1 MILADFNSIF
11 AAKDYSVIH
20 FFSKLKFWAIFFF
33 FRKYLLGG
41 EVLFE
46 CYFFNCV
53 LWFYEER
60 LSLMFDYL

>member
-33 FRKYLLGG
+33 FQKYLRGG
-41 EVLFE
+41 GLFE

-60 LSLMFDYL
+60 RSLMFDYL